1 MRSSLIFSFFSF
13 TLLFFILHCK
23 NLSTF
28 ALPQDAASP
37 IIPSLTQGVNVATAT
52 DVDTVTITTTES
64 PSPSPPPL
72 HLSKSKSKPISIIT
86 STHER
91 QVITITSTSTVLPP
105 IAAATHNPNFSGS
118 TSGSSGSI
126 NASSNNSDSG
136 PSGLVVGIL
145 VVGGIV
151 LLGAIS
157 SACYCYRRH
166 RLSLRYDEDDG
177 GEVVLRGGYQDPF
190 QSTLDQ
196 YHRTRY

>member
-1 MRSSLIFSFFSF
+1 MDF
-13 TLLFFILHCK
+13 TFESMNKDVSNLKNKKIQVYPNEGQREMLLRWMGTVRWVY
-23 NLSTF
+23 NL
-28 ALPQDAASP
+28 
-37 IIPSLTQGVNVATAT
+37 
-52 DVDTVTITTTES
+52 
-64 PSPSPPPL
+64 
-72 HLSKSKSKPISIIT
+72 
-86 STHER
+86 
-91 QVITITSTSTVLPP
+91 ITITSTSTVLPP
-105 IAAATHNPNFSGS
+105 IVAATHNPNFSGS